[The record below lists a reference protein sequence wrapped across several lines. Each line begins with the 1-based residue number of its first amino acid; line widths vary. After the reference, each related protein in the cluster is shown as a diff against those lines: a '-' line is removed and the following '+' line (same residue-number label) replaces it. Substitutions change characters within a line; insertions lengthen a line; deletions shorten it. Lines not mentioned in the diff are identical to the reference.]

1 MTTPRTI
8 LIAKGVGNYCITCN
22 NSTDAI
28 KPGHIVTATGETADT
43 NNVCWPDA
51 ADDMSL
57 GVVGCAPGRDV
68 GTAYAVGDMMPVYL
82 VGSGTECWVRI
93 KTSAGNIKRGV
104 LLKHDGAT
112 AVSGLAI
119 LGTEGVYENLGR
131 ASMESPDEAN
141 ERWCKVILTGG

>member
-1 MTTPRTI
+1 MSDRI
-8 LIAKGVGNYCITCN
+8 LVAPGVGNYCITCN

-28 KPGHIVTATGETADT
+28 KPGHIVTTNAETADT

-51 ADDMSL
+51 ADEVPL
-57 GVVGCAPGRDV
+57 GVVGCAPGHDKD
-68 GTAYAVGDMMPVYL
+68 TAYATGDMMPVYVIGL
-82 VGSGTECWVRI
+82 MAEVWVRV
-93 KTSAGNIKRGV
+93 KTSAGAIKRGV

-112 AVSGLAI
+112 AANGLAI

-131 ASMESPDEAN
+131 TSMDSPDVAA